1 MPPITDHAASL
12 RPQAHRPTMT
22 EALER
27 AADDARLAPSV
38 HNTQPWMLVLRGD
51 RLEVHA
57 ARSRQLTTLDPLG
70 RALTQSVG
78 AALFNARVSLAAS
91 GWAAVVERFADA
103 GDLDPVAV
111 VIPIE
116 GTPDAALAAL
126 APAIPTRRT
135 NRRAFTGGELPEDV
149 MRRLTHAVAAEGA
162 QLIPVTSEA
171 HRRLVARLTQQ
182 ADALQNADPAYRAE
196 LRLWTT
202 RLPDSGDGVPPAVVP
217 HVDGRQHDDVPI
229 RDFDSAGAGELP
241 PETHSAVSQTM
252 VLLATPEDD
261 EAAWL
266 GAGEALERLLLE
278 TTLHGWA
285 ASPLTQ
291 AVEVPLTRTQLRSAM
306 TWNAHPQMLLRIGR
320 AAPTPA
326 PPHRLR
332 DDAVKN
338 SSLRPGA
345 GARRPLGRQES
356 PAPATPP
363 VEATS
368 SHRAVSDGR
377 GGTTWS

>member
-1 MPPITDHAASL
+1 MPPTTDHAASL

-27 AADDARLAPSV
+27 AADHARLAPSV
-38 HNTQPWMLVLRGD
+38 HNTQPWSLVLRAGQ
-51 RLEVHA
+51 LEVHA
-57 ARSRQLTTLDPLG
+57 DRSRQLATLDPVG
-70 RALTQSVG
+70 RALTLSVG

-91 GWAAVVERFADA
+91 GWAAVVQHYPDA

-111 VIPIE
+111 VLPVE
-116 GTPDAALAAL
+116 GDPDVALAAL
-126 APAIPTRRT
+126 APAISARRT
-135 NRRAFTGGELPEDV
+135 NRRAFTGDELPEDLL
-149 MRRLTHAVAAEGA
+149 RRLIQAVAAEGA
-162 QLIPVTSEA
+162 RLIPVTNEA

-196 LRLWTT
+196 LRRWTT
-202 RLPDSGDGVPPAVVP
+202 RSPDSGDGVPPAVVP
-217 HVDGRQHDDVPI
+217 HIDGRQHDDVPI
-229 RDFDSAGAGELP
+229 RDFDSVGAGELP
-241 PETHSAVSQTM
+241 PETHSTVSQTM

-261 EAAWL
+261 MTAWL
-266 GAGEALERLLLE
+266 RAGEALERLLLE

-291 AVEVPLTRTQLRSAM
+291 AIELPLTRTQLRSAM

-320 AAPTPA
+320 AAATPA

-345 GARRPLGRQES
+345 GARRPLIE
-356 PAPATPP
+356 
-363 VEATS
+363 
-368 SHRAVSDGR
+368 
-377 GGTTWS
+377 